1 MEWLNL
7 LIDFILHFDRHL
19 DQLIQ
24 QYGAWTYAMLFGIIF
39 AETGLVF
46 APFLPGD
53 SLLFAAGAFAAR
65 GSLSFPLL
73 LVLLTVAG
81 ILGDS
86 LNYAIG
92 KFFGAY
98 IIARFEG
105 RLIQRKHLDTTHEF
119 FERYGGKTIII
130 ARFVPIVRTLA
141 PFVAGIG
148 AMSYSK
154 FFFYNVFGAILW
166 VVICVGAGYMFGGL
180 EFVKKNFELVILAI
194 IFVSILP
201 AIIEIAR
208 AKWGSRRTSAAQP
221 AASET
226 QP

>member
-1 MEWLNL
+1 MEWLTIL
-7 LIDFILHFDRHL
+7 VDFILHFDRHL

-65 GSLSFPLL
+65 GSLSFPVL
-73 LVLLTVAG
+73 LVLLTIAG
-81 ILGDS
+81 VLGDS
-86 LNYAIG
+86 VNYAVG
-92 KFFGAY
+92 RLFGTQ
-98 IIARFEG
+98 IIAKFEG
-105 RLIQRKHLDTTHEF
+105 RFIKREHLDRTHEF

-130 ARFVPIVRTLA
+130 ARFVPIIRTLA

-148 AMSYSK
+148 AMNYSK
-154 FFFYNVFGAILW
+154 FVFYNVVGGIMW
-166 VVICVGAGYMFGGL
+166 VVICVGAGYVFGGF
-180 EFVKKNFELVILAI
+180 EFVQKNFELVVLAI

-201 AIIEIAR
+201 AIIEFWRAR
-208 AKWGSRRTSAAQP
+208 AARPRVTASADAQRGD
-221 AASET
+221 
-226 QP
+226 

>member
-1 MEWLNL
+1 MEWLT
-7 LIDFILHFDRHL
+7 LIVDFILHFDRHL
-19 DQLIQ
+19 EQLIQ

-65 GSLSFPLL
+65 GALNFPLL
-73 LVLLTVAG
+73 LALLTIAG
-81 ILGDS
+81 VLGDS
-86 LNYAIG
+86 VNYSIG
-92 KFFGAY
+92 RLFGTR

-105 RLIQRKHLDTTHEF
+105 RLIKREHLERTHEF

-148 AMSYSK
+148 AMNYSK
-154 FFFYNVFGAILW
+154 FVLYNVVGGILW
-166 VVICVGAGYMFGGL
+166 VLICVGAGYMFGGL
-180 EFVKKNFELVILAI
+180 EFVKKNFEIVVLAI

-201 AIIEIAR
+201 AIIEYWRAR
-208 AKWGSRRTSAAQP
+208 AARSRVSAAP
-221 AASET
+221 ESPLGE
-226 QP
+226 

>member
-7 LIDFILHFDRHL
+7 LIDFVLHFDRHL

-65 GSLSFPLL
+65 GSLNFPLL
-73 LVLLTVAG
+73 LVLLTIAG
-81 ILGDS
+81 IIGDS
-86 LNYAIG
+86 VNYAIG

-98 IIARFEG
+98 IINRFQG
-105 RLIQRKHLDTTHEF
+105 RLIKREHLERTHDF

-148 AMSYSK
+148 AMSYPK
-154 FFFYNVFGAILW
+154 FFLYNVVGAILW
-166 VVICVGAGYMFGGL
+166 VVICVGAGYLFGGF

-201 AIIEIAR
+201 AVIEIAR
-208 AKWGSRRTSAAQP
+208 AKWAARRAAGARLQGSESP
-221 AASET
+221 
-226 QP
+226 P